1 MRSKK
6 SEKKLTL
13 NKATVAD
20 LNRDEMS
27 AVFGGGDTSCE
38 TICTGLSCL
47 DGGLPTLKS
56 IDVSC

>member
-20 LNRDEMS
+20 LNKDEMK
-27 AVFGGGDTSCE
+27 AVLGGGDTSCE
-38 TICTGLSCL
+38 GTCSMTICISDDIPLRSLYISC
-47 DGGLPTLKS
+47 
-56 IDVSC
+56 